1 MDEVYF
7 SYREYEFFTLLF
19 PTIQLSMIQE
29 STEPFIKC
37 VLYLFLSLT
46 IQGSLKLILTSKIL
60 TREPQRSME
69 RAVRRWTI

>member
-19 PTIQLSMIQE
+19 PIIQLSMIQE
-29 STEPFIKC
+29 STEPFIKY
-37 VLYLFLSLT
+37 VLYLFLSLA

-60 TREPQRSME
+60 TREPERSME
-69 RAVRRWTI
+69 RAVRRGTI